1 MAEKEPPVDCLGPNA
16 RSGQAFQRQLTAL
29 EIKGGELISTH
40 STISTALKWEDC
52 TTGEAEDT
60 YYAEFFELVLA
71 RKEFKDSWFNIEV
84 IKWIRLDLDSSCSG
98 ASSASVLKD
107 EADKRAS
114 KWATERAAK

>member
-16 RSGQAFQRQLTAL
+16 RSGKAFQRQLTAL

-60 YYAEFFELVLA
+60 YYAEKKCPKGIQGQLVQYRSHQVDPA
-71 RKEFKDSWFNIEV
+71 RP
-84 IKWIRLDLDSSCSG
+84 
-98 ASSASVLKD
+98 
-107 EADKRAS
+107 
-114 KWATERAAK
+114 